1 MTQSQPPLPQPQLDP
16 QGITFDQ
23 YAEFTPEKLELSN
36 GYLGYGGQDQTGF
49 HLAVLTNMGL
59 LAAIQHIGVSLWVDA
74 LNHYLRQRLE
84 AVNAE
89 PEVAEAMIN
98 RLNRAIED
106 LEAIAEYFVEIQDN
120 TQSG

>member
-16 QGITFDQ
+16 QGITFEQ

-59 LAAIQHIGVSLWVDA
+59 LAAIQNIGVSLWVDA

-98 RLNRAIED
+98 RLNRSIED